1 MFFYA
6 SVFRFLNGGC
16 GVAFPYI
23 KSDTHNKTAKNNRL
37 PGVKAEQT
45 VAVF

>member
-1 MFFYA
+1 MEA
-6 SVFRFLNGGC
+6 AVSLRL
-16 GVAFPYI
+16 I
-23 KSDTHNKTAKNNRL
+23 LKSIPLHNKTAKNNRL

>member
-1 MFFYA
+1 MEATA
-6 SVFRFLNGGC
+6 SLLLI
-16 GVAFPYI
+16 P

-37 PGVKAEQT
+37 PGFKAEQT